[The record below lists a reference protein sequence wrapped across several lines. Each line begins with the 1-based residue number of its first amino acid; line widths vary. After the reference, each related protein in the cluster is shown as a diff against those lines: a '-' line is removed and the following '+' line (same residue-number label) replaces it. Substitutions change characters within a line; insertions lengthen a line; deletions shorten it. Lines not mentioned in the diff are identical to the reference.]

1 MKPNNVSKELF
12 PLIGILITLAV
23 IANPMH
29 ILMPN
34 NFETLAIILLIVFFL
49 AFISLIWREK
59 VLDERD
65 EIHRLKAGRISF
77 IVGSALLIIGI
88 TVQINA
94 GSIDPWL
101 LIALSG
107 MVLSKI
113 VSRIFSDKNH

>member
-1 MKPNNVSKELF
+1 MKLNNVSKELF

-34 NFETLAIILLIVFFL
+34 NLETLAIILLIVFFL

-88 TVQINA
+88 TVQIND